1 MTNEKIEKIMARAI
15 KTAYSKQNEEI
26 LSKLGSVEKAVQSA
40 KDDIDY
46 NEVKRHGIGRNL
58 YFLLWMGFGS
68 HHECSV
74 DNKRSTAESDRAI
87 SF

>member
-15 KTAYSKQNEEI
+15 KTAYSKQSEEI

-46 NEVKRHGIGRNL
+46 NEVKGMAAEEAYVFYYEWAL
-58 YFLLWMGFGS
+58 GS
-68 HHECSV
+68 IMSV
-74 DNKRSTAESDRAI
+74 L
-87 SF
+87 